1 MFKLDKKLQEDSFY
15 LGDLTLS
22 TALLMND
29 SNYPWVILV
38 PKKPNLKDIIDLDFD
53 DQIIL
58 LKEINFIAQI
68 LKQEFSCDKLN
79 IANLGNV
86 VSQLHIHIIARTI
99 TDKTFPKPVWGN
111 AEGVKYCGANLT
123 KILEKLQNKIQKYHE
138 S

>member
-1 MFKLDKKLQEDSFY
+1 MFRLDKKLQEDSFY
-15 LGDLTLS
+15 LGDLDLS
-22 TALLMND
+22 VALLMND
-29 SNYPWVILV
+29 ANYPWIILV
-38 PKKPNLKDIIDLDFD
+38 PKKPDLKDIIDLDFN

-68 LKQEFSCDKLN
+68 LKQEFKCDKLN

-86 VSQLHIHIIARTI
+86 VSQLHIHIIARNTQ
-99 TDKTFPKPVWGN
+99 DKTFPKPVWGN
-111 AEGVKYCGANLT
+111 DESVKYCGANFT